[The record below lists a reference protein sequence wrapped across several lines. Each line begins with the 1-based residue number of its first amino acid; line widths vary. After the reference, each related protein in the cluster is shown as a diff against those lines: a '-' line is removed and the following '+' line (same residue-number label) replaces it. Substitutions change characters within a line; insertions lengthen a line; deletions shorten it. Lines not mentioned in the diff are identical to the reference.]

1 MSQSDESPWCEHP
14 LKLPI
19 ATKIYGA
26 KDVEYSDLAQKKIAE
41 FSKLGF
47 DKLPICM
54 AKTHLSLSHDPK
66 LKGAPKDFILPIR
79 DINASVGAGFLYP
92 LCGTMR
98 TMPGLPTNP
107 DGKKYTTCGVQCGLT
122 LHLRFKDRWK
132 QATASD
138 LLSNQPFNVKKGF
151 YVYKSSV
158 ITDMAPGFIAFKIK
172 ANAEKFAK
180 GFGGRVVTY
189 EEALEIWK
197 KQMQE

>member
-1 MSQSDESPWCEHP
+1 MKHRKYDP
-14 LKLPI
+14 LLLVFV
-19 ATKIYGA
+19 ATL
-26 KDVEYSDLAQKKIAE
+26 VLA
-41 FSKLGF
+41 S
-47 DKLPICM
+47 
-54 AKTHLSLSHDPK
+54 SLSVWAVERCIVCGMDVSK
-66 LKGAPKDFILPIR
+66 
-79 DINASVGAGFLYP
+79 YP
-92 LCGTMR
+92 HTHFVVE
-98 TMPGLPTNP
+98 TS